1 MSSTSPFEL
10 IRSLLP
16 SVSRG
21 GVRWIGIVVALVVGS
36 TIVSACDGGG
46 EGPPPSDLEGTYV
59 FTRFEFTVQGVNNFD
74 LLADTLVQS
83 QNSPRMEFFGG
94 NATTNLVY
102 RVENSDGSSFIAG
115 QFSTGPN
122 RVTVDF
128 SQASEADRF
137 QLLLPAVVRFQLQD
151 GRSTLVA
158 DQPVDDVNLRRYAP
172 GRYGGLSQPVNGTLR
187 LRLERQ

>member
-1 MSSTSPFEL
+1 MPSSPIESS
-10 IRSLLP
+10 RSLFLHNTLK
-16 SVSRG
+16 VA
-21 GVRWIGIVVALVVGS
+21 RWIGVVATLLVGA
-36 TIVSACDGGG
+36 TLISACDGGG

-74 LLADTLVQS
+74 VLADTLVSS

-94 NATTNLVY
+94 NATANLVY
-102 RVENSDGSSFIAG
+102 RVENSDGSSFIPG
-115 QFSTGPN
+115 QFATGPN

-128 SQASEADRF
+128 SQASADDRF

-151 GRSTLVA
+151 DRSTLVA

-172 GRYGGLSQPVNGTLR
+172 GRYGGLSQNVNGTLR

>member
-1 MSSTSPFEL
+1 
-10 IRSLLP
+10 
-16 SVSRG
+16 
-21 GVRWIGIVVALVVGS
+21 
-36 TIVSACDGGG
+36 
-46 EGPPPSDLEGTYV
+46 LEGTYV

-74 LLADTLVQS
+74 VLADTLVSS

-94 NATTNLVY
+94 NATANLVY
-102 RVENSDGSSFIAG
+102 RVENSDGSSFIPG
-115 QFSTGPN
+115 QFATGPN

-128 SQASEADRF
+128 SQASADDRF

-151 GRSTLVA
+151 DRSTLVA

-172 GRYGGLSQPVNGTLR
+172 GRYGGLSQNVNGTLR